1 MLLARACLVV
11 LSLTSRSFPQT
22 RSSACALILMRR
34 SGCAGAMDEAPPESI
49 APGAFPFV
57 LLVHFVETCVL
68 ADPAAVHVDEYIC
81 MTLYSVRVV

>member
-1 MLLARACLVV
+1 
-11 LSLTSRSFPQT
+11 
-22 RSSACALILMRR
+22 MRR

-81 MTLYSVRVV
+81 MYSVRVV

>member
-1 MLLARACLVV
+1 MRCL
-11 LSLTSRSFPQT
+11 
-22 RSSACALILMRR
+22 
-34 SGCAGAMDEAPPESI
+34 GCAGAMAEAPPESI

-81 MTLYSVRVV
+81 MYSVRVV